1 MLKMISSGVK
11 SLYFVIIVIMEWWKL
26 YLTRKPCC
34 LAELQLYH
42 LKYCNNFPADI
53 NISWLTWDSDI
64 ISVVGTLL
72 TVICGSDP
80 KWRVV
85 SCISLLCCI
94 IIVFSSKYNEARGVW
109 TDSLFIIVTLW
120 HCDTTHYT
128 YLTSTVLQMTCWEI
142 FKVWL
147 DCKMTLSWL

>member
-1 MLKMISSGVK
+1 MELKMISSGVK

-94 IIVFSSKYNEARGVW
+94 IIVFSRKYNEARGLR

-120 HCDTTHYT
+120 HCDTVTLQWRIENW
-128 YLTSTVLQMTCWEI
+128 YLLLT
-142 FKVWL
+142 L
-147 DCKMTLSWL
+147 DSWTMLTPVRGHG